1 MGVSWTRE
9 QNPARPFA
17 LWVEGT
23 AVPLKTDM
31 LGTPGSGG
39 AAGSQDPR
47 KTAVVHLCGTAGMH
61 DCHRA
66 AQTLGYYGLAV

>member
-1 MGVSWTRE
+1 M
-9 QNPARPFA
+9 
-17 LWVEGT
+17 
-23 AVPLKTDM
+23 PLKTDM